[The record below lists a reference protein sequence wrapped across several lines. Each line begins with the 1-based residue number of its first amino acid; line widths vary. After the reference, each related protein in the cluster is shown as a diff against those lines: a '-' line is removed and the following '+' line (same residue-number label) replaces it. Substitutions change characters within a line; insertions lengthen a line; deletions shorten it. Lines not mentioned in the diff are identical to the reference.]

1 MPALNPDRLHPRR
14 QRAEEANQLIVL
26 IGQQGRQFFFSEGT
40 RRYAFF
46 EVAGNGRVWFN
57 DEYSGAR
64 IYTHK
69 CAGSRIRGF
78 THGGT
83 LWRLVERM
91 ANYITAGTPVDMA
104 YIAPKCWG
112 YSPEA
117 ADALRAAASA
127 LPITRST
134 Q

>member
-1 MPALNPDRLHPRR
+1 MPALNPDRLLPRR
-14 QRAEEANQLIVL
+14 QRAADANQLIVL
-26 IGQQGRQFFFSEGT
+26 IGQQGLQFFFSKDF
-40 RRYAFF
+40 RRYAFL
-46 EVAGNGRVWFN
+46 EVAENGRVWFN

-91 ANYITAGTPVDMA
+91 ADYITTGTPVDLA

-112 YSPEA
+112 YSLEA
-117 ADALRAAASA
+117 SEALRAAASA